1 MKRRIKRK
9 PARPQQSRRA
19 TGRAATDSVDLEGH
33 TDATFGPPT
42 FRTERER
49 LGRGTGCDD
58 ACQPNDCL
66 HLTGML
72 RTSYTTAT
80 VVTLPTVDPDLPA
93 CQRVRLQRAI
103 RTVLAPHEQQHVRA
117 FNTYSGVTNRP
128 FRLTGC
134 RDVIEADR
142 DTLTQQM
149 VNDEDADRQDKARA
163 KSAALDPFVAHVDL
177 DCTDPPTRRG
187 ARRP

>member
-1 MKRRIKRK
+1 MRKHSPRRK
-9 PARPQQSRRA
+9 PPAHQSRRA
-19 TGRAATDSVDLEGH
+19 TGRAGTDSVDLEGR
-33 TDATFGPPT
+33 TEATFGPPT

-49 LGRGTGCDD
+49 VSRGANCDD
-58 ACQPNDCL
+58 CQPNDCI
-66 HLTGML
+66 HMTGTL

-117 FNTYSGVTNRP
+117 FKTYSGVTNRP
-128 FRLTGC
+128 FQLTAC
-134 RDVIEADR
+134 RAAIEAER

-149 VNDEDADRQDKARA
+149 VNDEDAERQNKARE

-177 DCTDPPTRRG
+177 DCTDPPPRRGTRR
-187 ARRP
+187 P

>member
-1 MKRRIKRK
+1 MKRRMKRR
-9 PARPQQSRRA
+9 PARAQQPRRA
-19 TGRAATDSVDLEGH
+19 TGRAGADSVDLEGR

-49 LGRGTGCDD
+49 LSRGTGCD
-58 ACQPNDCL
+58 ACQPNDCV
-66 HLTGML
+66 HLTGMV
-72 RTSYTTAT
+72 RTTYTTAT

-93 CQRVRLQRAI
+93 CQRVRVQRAI

-128 FRLTGC
+128 FQLTAC
-134 RDVIEADR
+134 RDAIGAER

-149 VNDEDADRQDKARA
+149 VNDEDAERQNKARE

-177 DCTDPPTRRG
+177 DCTDPPARRGTRR
-187 ARRP
+187 P